1 MQPLFHTD
9 HQNFPT
15 HHWYRLLDPSRTTF
29 SPLTSF
35 RRHPRSP
42 AAIRTV
48 PLASGRPALSWNS
61 ERLRGRG
68 WLTPV
73 MCSNITPSDWTFRSL
88 RPPSSSYICKILH
101 KFHNQ
106 FYLWPW
112 ILDCPPH
119 VSKTIFFLICIVW
132 LLFVSF
138 FWNTSRSNKN
148 LHIFFCPH
156 ALSKFKC

>member
-1 MQPLFHTD
+1 MQPLFQTD

-35 RRHPRSP
+35 PRHPRSP

-88 RPPSSSYICKILH
+88 RPPSFLYICKIWY

-106 FYLWPW
+106 FYFYDLEYYWTVH
-112 ILDCPPH
+112 LM
-119 VSKTIFFLICIVW
+119 SQRRFFFYMHSLTAIPF
-132 LLFVSF
+132 LFL
-138 FWNTSRSNKN
+138 KYK
-148 LHIFFCPH
+148 P
-156 ALSKFKC
+156 KQ